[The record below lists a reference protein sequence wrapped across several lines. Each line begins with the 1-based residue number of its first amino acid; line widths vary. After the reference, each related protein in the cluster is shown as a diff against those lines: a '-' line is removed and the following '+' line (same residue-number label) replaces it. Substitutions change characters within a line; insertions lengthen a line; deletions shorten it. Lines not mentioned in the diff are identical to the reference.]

1 MSTIEAETPQTDTD
15 EQPDEQPVQTNESS
29 AVAELSREELF
40 QWNTWV
46 HAGHGAGECALAKA
60 VSDSDYKVGME
71 IPLCAEDGHFHA
83 WIRLPNPLQRRD
95 IVDKATAAQARKA
108 RELRDPESDGAV
120 ILDNEIDLIR
130 ASGDTEQLV
139 QEIVE
144 RHFQED
150 LSEATNEV
158 MDMED
163 DQAEDDDEGGE
174 APLKYQHV
182 DQDMEELRRQEE
194 LPEDKRDGGFDRLK
208 AHVEGYHEAI
218 DERMKAIQDRR
229 AEGLRERGLDHLLT
243 LVRADR
249 ASLVTT
255 ETYIHTYNVWQWFT
269 CTYKPKAKGTP
280 NEKIW
285 GDINHMRL
293 APPEVIGVLRARF
306 DDLDRNLINSRRAKN
321 S

>member
-1 MSTIEAETPQTDTD
+1 MSTIEAETPQTTD
-15 EQPDEQPVQTNESS
+15 EQPDAQPVQTNESS

-46 HAGHGAGECALAKA
+46 HVGGGAEQCPLAQA
-60 VSDSDYKVGME
+60 VSSPDYKVGME
-71 IPLCAEDGHFHA
+71 IPACPDQAHFHA

-158 MDMED
+158 MDQED
-163 DQAEDDDEGGE
+163 DEATDDEGSE
-174 APLKYQHV
+174 VPLKYQHV

-194 LPEDKRDGGFDRLK
+194 LPGDKRDSGFDRLK
-208 AHVEGYHEAI
+208 AHVESYHEAI
-218 DERMKAIQDRR
+218 DERMKAIQERR
-229 AEGLRERGLDHLLT
+229 AEGLRERGLDHLLSI
-243 LVRADR
+243 VRSDR
-249 ASLVTT
+249 ASLITT
-255 ETYIHTYNVWQWFT
+255 EEYIHTHNVWQWFT
-269 CTYKPKAKGTP
+269 CTYKPKTKGTP
-280 NEKIW
+280 NEKVW

-293 APPEVIGVLRARF
+293 DSPPEVIGVLRAKF